1 RFACRGSSATPK
13 MAYAMSEEK
22 TSVHLI
28 TDLLGAAKAQNA
40 YLIVISG
47 KSAAFIGRMQK
58 LDKSELVLGRS
69 TEANFQVEDDG
80 ISRKHAKVMV
90 GPNGHFQ
97 LVDLGSTNGTYLNG
111 IRINVATLQDG
122 DKIQIGSN
130 TVLKFSIQDQ
140 LEEQYQRSIYE
151 SATRDGLTRIFN
163 KKYFLDTL
171 RKEFAY
177 CLRHRVPLS
186 LVMFDV
192 DHFKKINDTYG
203 HQAGD
208 YCLARI
214 AQKVT
219 ETIRVEDLFARY
231 GGEEFALMLR
241 ESAEDKA
248 FICAERCRRAVDGAD
263 FHFGGTPIR
272 VAISLGVATLLD
284 SDYSQPEDLIAAAD
298 KYLYRAKKAG
308 RNRVDSKQIS
318 GP

>member
-1 RFACRGSSATPK
+1 
-13 MAYAMSEEK
+13 MSEEK
-22 TSVHLI
+22 TSVQAI
-28 TDLLGAAKAQNA
+28 TDLLGKSRQQNA
-40 YLIVISG
+40 YLITL
-47 KSAAFIGRMQK
+47 SAKLAAMIGRMFK
-58 LDKSELVLGRS
+58 LEIAEVVLGRS
-69 TEANFQVEDDG
+69 SDATVQVEDDG
-80 ISRKHAKVMV
+80 ISRKHCKVIL

-111 IRINVATLQDG
+111 IRVSMATLQDG

-130 TVLKFSIQDQ
+130 TVLKFSLQDQ
-140 LEEQYQRSIYE
+140 LEEQYQRAVYE

-177 CLRHRVPLS
+177 CLRHRVALS

-203 HQAGD
+203 HPAGD
-208 YCLARI
+208 YVLSRI
-214 AQKVT
+214 AQKVSDI
-219 ETIRVEDLFARY
+219 IRTEDLFARY

-241 ESAEDKA
+241 ESAEEKA
-248 FICAERCRRAVDGAD
+248 LICAERCRKAVEKAD
-263 FHFGGTPIR
+263 FNFQGTPIK
-272 VAISLGVATLLD
+272 VTISLGVATLLD
-284 SDYSQPEDLIAAAD
+284 SDFAQPEDLIASAD

-308 RNRVDSKQIS
+308 RNRVDGKAVS

>member
-1 RFACRGSSATPK
+1 
-13 MAYAMSEEK
+13 MSEEK
-22 TSVHLI
+22 TSVHSI
-28 TDLLGAAKAQNA
+28 QDLLQHSRQHNA
-40 YLIVISG
+40 YLIVISA
-47 KSAAFIGRMQK
+47 KAAAGVGRMFK
-58 LDKSELVLGRS
+58 LDKPEVVMGRS
-69 TEANFQVEDDG
+69 ADAAFQVEDDG
-80 ISRKHAKVMV
+80 ISRKHAKVVM
-90 GPNGHFQ
+90 GATGHFQ

-111 IRINVATLQDG
+111 NRVSVAELTDG

-130 TVLKFSIQDQ
+130 TVIKFSIQDQ

-186 LVMFDV
+186 MLMFDV

-208 YCLARI
+208 YVLARI
-214 AQKVT
+214 AQRVAD
-219 ETIRVEDLFARY
+219 TIRVEDLFARY

-241 ESAEDKA
+241 ESSDDQAL
-248 FICAERCRRAVDGAD
+248 ICAERCRKAVDGAE
-263 FHFGGTPIR
+263 FNFGGAPIK
-272 VAISLGVATLLD
+272 VTISVGIATLLD
-284 SDYSQPEDLIAAAD
+284 SDFSQPEDLIAAAD
-298 KYLYRAKKAG
+298 KYLYRAKRAG
-308 RNRVDSKQIS
+308 RNRVDGKMVS